1 MVFWSTYYYALNF
14 LKSTRELVADRIL
27 FDKTKNSLTPRKK
40 DEKLLL
46 LQAISGSIGGISAA
60 IFTNP
65 LEIIRIRIQVFL
77 KIKPL
82 LIKILDA

>member
-1 MVFWSTYYYALNF
+1 MVFWSTYYNTLNF
-14 LKSTRELVADRIL
+14 LKASKKL
-27 FDKTKNSLTPRKK
+27 FENKIYSNSFQKK

-65 LEIIRIRIQVFL
+65 LEIIRIRIQVTL
-77 KIKPL
+77 DINSL
-82 LIKILDA
+82 NKILDA

>member
-14 LKSTRELVADRIL
+14 LKSTRDLVADRIL
-27 FDKTKNSLTPRKK
+27 FDKTKTSLTRKN

-77 KIKPL
+77 
-82 LIKILDA
+82 